1 MTIQWVFIA
10 TFLYF
15 ELCFIGL
22 LLLPIISPKIWR
34 GIFHFHFWKALV
46 KKANMYFNVLIF
58 VLILFFLDSIRDMM
72 KYSSKSDKVEVD
84 AELQINM
91 KLFRSQRNYFISGF
105 AVFLWLVIRKL
116 VVLVL
121 SEAEL
126 LVRNEDAAK
135 KAQQATNNLEKLLK
149 SPKKIELPAKSEES
163 SHDIKEVKKLQEELD
178 VKKSEVISAYQVFS
192 NLKEKANQI
201 QQDYDELLKQ
211 NRKLQEA
218 TTNIN
223 T

>member
-1 MTIQWVFIA
+1 
-10 TFLYF
+10 
-15 ELCFIGL
+15 
-22 LLLPIISPKIWR
+22 
-34 GIFHFHFWKALV
+34 
-46 KKANMYFNVLIF
+46 MYFNVLIF